1 MIYSLQK
8 PVSMEEEKAYP
19 RKNSSPTGKKGGD
32 IMFEQV
38 IIDAIYNAILQGII
52 IFLEGLHTAI
62 NQYPLI
68 FIVIVAF
75 SVATWCNK
83 IFNRHH

>member
-1 MIYSLQK
+1 
-8 PVSMEEEKAYP
+8 
-19 RKNSSPTGKKGGD
+19 
-32 IMFEQV
+32 MFEQV
-38 IIDAIYNAILQGII
+38 IIDAIYNVLLQGII

-83 IFNRHH
+83 TFDRHH